1 MDWKTLADDKTIEK
15 TAKALASHGIEAII
29 AENREDAKAKAL
41 ALIPDGSE
49 VNCMSSTT
57 LEETGIL
64 KDIDEGGRYQSVR
77 KRVMSIA
84 DKGAR
89 DAARKAASSCQFA
102 IGSVHAVSE
111 DGEVVVVS
119 QSGSQLAPYAFS
131 ARNVI
136 WVVGA
141 QKIVKDIES
150 AHRRIG
156 EYVVPLEDA
165 RVRKA
170 YGFGTSLNKTLI
182 INKEVVPGRIR
193 MIIVKERL
201 GF

>member
-1 MDWKTLADDKTIEK
+1 MDWKTLASATIIEK
-15 TAKALASHGIEAII
+15 TTAVLASRGIEAIV
-29 AENREDAKAKAL
+29 AENRDDAKAKVL

-49 VNCMSSTT
+49 VYCMSSTT

-64 KDIDEGGRYQSVR
+64 KEIEQGTRYQSVR
-77 KRVMSIA
+77 KGVMSIS
-84 DKGAR
+84 DKEAR
-89 DAARKAASSCQFA
+89 DLARRAASACQFA

-111 DGEVVVVS
+111 NGEIVIVS

-141 QKIVKDIES
+141 QKIVKDLAS
-150 AHRRIG
+150 AHRRIS
-156 EYVVPLEDA
+156 EYVVPLENERA
-165 RVRKA
+165 TKV
-170 YGFGTSLNKTLI
+170 YGRGTSLNKTLI
-182 INKEVVPGRIR
+182 IDREIIPGRIK